1 MNYQQ
6 KKADPVGI
14 GLLKEGDD
22 AYCIFIATL
31 LGQALMNGLLY
42 VPTYIDAI
50 LPEKLQYFPK
60 ISKNS
65 PKMPFLT

>member
-22 AYCIFIATL
+22 AL
-31 LGQALMNGLLY
+31 VQL
-42 VPTYIDAI
+42 
-50 LPEKLQYFPK
+50 
-60 ISKNS
+60 
-65 PKMPFLT
+65 

>member
-22 AYCIFIATL
+22 AFFNFNSLPFGA
-31 LGQALMNGLLY
+31 GLL
-42 VPTYIDAI
+42 
-50 LPEKLQYFPK
+50 
-60 ISKNS
+60 
-65 PKMPFLT
+65 